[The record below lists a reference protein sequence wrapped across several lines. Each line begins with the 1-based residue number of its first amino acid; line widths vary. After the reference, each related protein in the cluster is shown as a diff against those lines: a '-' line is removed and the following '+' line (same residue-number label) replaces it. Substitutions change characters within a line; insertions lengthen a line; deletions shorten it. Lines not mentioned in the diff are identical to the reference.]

1 MLDLSTENKALCF
14 EDSTLKPL
22 YIFIYYWQGEHWQYF
37 TTIDKAIVMESMELD
52 EGVLEGNNFELGS
65 FVTHSMKVQWQ
76 NNGIRYKD
84 MLAVPVQKIG
94 DEYIAYFD
102 GKITKE
108 EVAENGQTVTAE
120 ISSLLNEKLDIDV
133 LPTLK
138 EQSGTRLY
146 IMVYHTLNNLGIDIR
161 TDWADRFA
169 NADYDIF
176 FNEST
181 LPQKLTLSE
190 FLKQMGEFLGGHIVA
205 QEKRVVNSLDDM
217 TSYQP
222 TGRLEIGFMRLAN
235 VDTVAQSNIKPLPS
249 EYKRVEYIESN
260 GIQYI
265 DTNIF
270 PDDTT
275 KIQIK
280 IAMSKY
286 SGGVIVGY
294 RNNESD
300 AFRLFNYNGN
310 TYLDYGSGE
319 NYNRLI
325 GDNTYDGRINKGK
338 IYDLEIGNRYVK
350 DLDTG
355 RNKVYGSAVSFDD
368 KSFSIGIFNGG
379 DTTEDSSSGKVFY
392 CKIYKSN
399 TLVADLVPCIRV
411 SDNNVGMYDLVRN
424 EFFANQGADSFI
436 APNPIETYTLP
447 YYINLYADKAN
458 RVQFDQIRVVTKTGD
473 MLNYQIWWND
483 NIKATYE
490 IKNNIFFEALST
502 QNWEQCQNAV
512 REVGSYLENQNL
524 YYADLQT
531 VYPPF
536 VEGGDYLII
545 KSKNQGLLPSE
556 YSVLESADISNS
568 SNTSVKAFVDSGIIL
583 DSDNIEIDLEFELLG
598 GNSTILVVD
607 GSLYGYSGF
616 LLSASGNMLLCQIYN
631 ADSANPDAFRIPFVP
646 LNQKIHLNLKF
657 GNGKYQYSGTFSGN
671 GEYDGSD
678 VIYTKVD
685 SLLLGGGYYSAF
697 SNYRLH
703 HFALSQGG
711 VKQCD
716 MYPCLRER
724 DSAVGMYDITQN
736 AFKVIQGNPSPN
748 YEIADIVV
756 PALSTTARG
765 IHSMRAD
772 MLCKATNSNKN

>member
-37 TTIDKAIVMESMELD
+37 TTIDEAIVMESMELD

-94 DEYIAYFD
+94 SQYIAYFD
-102 GKITKE
+102 GAITKE

-120 ISSLLNEKLDIDV
+120 ISSLLSQKLDIDV

-138 EQSGTRLY
+138 EQSGTRLP

-169 NADYDIF
+169 NADYDMF
-176 FNEST
+176 LNEST
-181 LPQKLTLSE
+181 LPQSLTLSE

-235 VDTVAQSNIKPLPS
+235 VDTVAQSNTKPLPS

-260 GIQYI
+260 GTQYI
-265 DTNIF
+265 DTNVL

-280 IAMSKY
+280 VAMSEY
-286 SGGVIVGY
+286 TGGVIVGY
-294 RNNESD
+294 RNTELD
-300 AFRLFNYNGN
+300 VFRLFNYNGN
-310 TYLDYGSGE
+310 TYLDYGSGG

-355 RNKVYGSAVSFDD
+355 RNKVYGSAVSFDE

-379 DTTEDSSSGKVFY
+379 DITEDSSSGKVFY

-399 TLVADLVPCIRV
+399 TLVADLVPCVRV
-411 SDNNVGMYDLVRN
+411 GDNNVGMYDLVRN

-436 APNPIETYTLP
+436 APNAIETYTLP

-473 MLNYQIWWND
+473 MLNYQTWW
-483 NIKATYE
+483 K
-490 IKNNIFFEALST
+490 
-502 QNWEQCQNAV
+502 
-512 REVGSYLENQNL
+512 
-524 YYADLQT
+524 
-531 VYPPF
+531 
-536 VEGGDYLII
+536 
-545 KSKNQGLLPSE
+545 
-556 YSVLESADISNS
+556 
-568 SNTSVKAFVDSGIIL
+568 IIL
-583 DSDNIEIDLEFELLG
+583 K
-598 GNSTILVVD
+598 
-607 GSLYGYSGF
+607 
-616 LLSASGNMLLCQIYN
+616 
-631 ADSANPDAFRIPFVP
+631 PP
-646 LNQKIHLNLKF
+646 
-657 GNGKYQYSGTFSGN
+657 
-671 GEYDGSD
+671 
-678 VIYTKVD
+678 
-685 SLLLGGGYYSAF
+685 
-697 SNYRLH
+697 
-703 HFALSQGG
+703 
-711 VKQCD
+711 
-716 MYPCLRER
+716 
-724 DSAVGMYDITQN
+724 
-736 AFKVIQGNPSPN
+736 
-748 YEIADIVV
+748 
-756 PALSTTARG
+756 
-765 IHSMRAD
+765 MR
-772 MLCKATNSNKN
+772 